1 MTQFCAILRNSL
13 TARLRSTGARAVLR
27 GDDAAAAQVLLLV
40 RADRRLAQ
48 RDEVRGPLPLG
59 RRCAT
64 GTRLGPGARSTFTAH
79 DASSPP
85 SSALSR
91 RVAAAGGLRTAD
103 REVRAAR
110 VRRRRREG
118 DGREQGADAS
128 RTWSQQRAAH
138 RRPSSLLPLLL
149 GARPRGAQVPGDV
162 QGGARECLTM
172 EGASPATHPLPS
184 HPHAYPFSYS
194 QVRENACQGFCND
207 QCPAGSK
214 KQVMIG
220 CPARPP
226 PHRAARAAT
235 HPSLAALSTGDRGPR
250 RRT

>member
-1 MTQFCAILRNSL
+1 M
-13 TARLRSTGARAVLR
+13 LR

-59 RRCAT
+59 RRCTT

-79 DASSPP
+79 GASSPP
-85 SSALSR
+85 SSALFR
-91 RVAAAGGLRTAD
+91 RVAAAGGLRAAD
-103 REVRAAR
+103 GEVCAAR

-138 RRPSSLLPLLL
+138 RRPSSLIPLLLLPL

-162 QGGARECLTM
+162 QSRARECLTM

-214 KQVMIG
+214 KQVLDWL
-220 CPARPP
+220 PRPP
-226 PHRAARAAT
+226 AA
-235 HPSLAALSTGDRGPR
+235 PPR
-250 RRT
+250 RPGCRSPVARRPLHR

>member
-1 MTQFCAILRNSL
+1 MPQLLKFCYSFEPTDGWPNATKCEDPSHWDG
-13 TARLRSTGARAVLR
+13 GARR
-27 GDDAAAAQVLLLV
+27 G
-40 RADRRLAQ
+40 RASDQ
-48 RDEVRGPLPLG
+48 
-59 RRCAT
+59 
-64 GTRLGPGARSTFTAH
+64 GARSTSTAH

-85 SSALSR
+85 SSALFR
-91 RVAAAGGLRTAD
+91 RVVAAGGLRTAD

-118 DGREQGADAS
+118 DGGKQGADAS

-138 RRPSSLLPLLL
+138 RRPSSLIPLLL
-149 GARPRGAQVPGDV
+149 LLPQGARPRGAQVPGDV

-214 KQVMIG
+214 KQVIWL
-220 CPARPP
+220 PRPP
-226 PHRAARAAT
+226 AASPRRAARAAA
-235 HPSLAALSTGDRGPR
+235 HPSLAARSTGDRGPR
-250 RRT
+250 RRP